1 VTLHVATVEVVGPWS
16 LRTSK
21 GFWEGFTPAA
31 IMPGGDPDMLHARFV
46 CEQDWAP
53 ATAHVTQHGSAARI
67 EVSGDGDLNAAAE
80 QTARFLSLDI
90 DGTDWPDVAGR
101 DPVIATAQR
110 ALPGF
115 RPCGFHSPYEA
126 AAWAVLSQRT
136 RVPLAARLR
145 RELIATNGVDGA
157 FPAPADL
164 IRAVETGGLILPG
177 RKPEYLVAVA
187 HAALDGVL
195 NGPYLRA
202 LPEDDARDQLLSI
215 TGIGPFAT
223 DLTLIRGANTVDVLP
238 CAERRLD
245 AEITHLYGPGATLA
259 DVSDTWPPFRSWAAV
274 HLRALRGERMHEMS

>member
-1 VTLHVATVEVVGPWS
+1 MTRHVATIEVAGPWS

-21 GFWEGFTPAA
+21 GFWEGFTPTA
-31 IMPGGDPDMLHARFV
+31 IAPAGDPDVLHARFV
-46 CEQDWAP
+46 SEHDWTP

-67 EVSGDGDLNAAAE
+67 DVSGDGDLDAAAG
-80 QTARFLSLDI
+80 QAARFLSLDI
-90 DGTDWPDVAGR
+90 DATAWPGVADR
-101 DPVIATAQR
+101 DRIIAAAQR

-136 RVPLAARLR
+136 RVPEAARLR
-145 RELIATNGVDGA
+145 RDLIATHGTGGA

-164 IRAVETGGLILPG
+164 VRAVETSELVLPG
-177 RKPEYLVAVA
+177 RKAEYLIAVA
-187 HAALDGVL
+187 HAALGGIL
-195 NGPYLRA
+195 HGPHLRA

-215 TGIGPFAT
+215 TGIGPFAA

-238 CAERRLD
+238 RAERRLD
-245 AEITHLYGPGATLA
+245 AEINHLYGPGTTLA
-259 DVSDTWPPFRSWAAV
+259 DVSDAWRPFRSWAAV